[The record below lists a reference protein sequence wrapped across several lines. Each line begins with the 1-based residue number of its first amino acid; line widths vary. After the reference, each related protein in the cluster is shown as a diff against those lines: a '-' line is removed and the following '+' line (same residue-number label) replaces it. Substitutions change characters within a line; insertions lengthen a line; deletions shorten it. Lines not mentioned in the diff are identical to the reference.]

1 MTDRTFNMRLSC
13 VYQGNENEITQL
25 EVEHLNEGAWD
36 VFEPGLQSPGFLI
49 FVYAIFHCQ
58 HRLFRVTAARKNLLL
73 DSTRGSINVTTG
85 ADWKIKTLQIGFEGR
100 LTAGQA
106 HPEDIAAITT
116 AMKACPVS
124 VNLREGAEASSAVS
138 FV

>member
-1 MTDRTFNMRLSC
+1 MTDKTFTMRLSC
-13 VYQGNENEITQL
+13 AYQGDENEITQL
-25 EVEHLNEGAWD
+25 EVEHLNEGAWE

-58 HRLFRVTAARKNLLL
+58 HRLFRVTAARQHLPLV
-73 DSTRGSINVTTG
+73 SARGSINVTTG
-85 ADWKIKTLQIGFEGR
+85 ADWKVKTLQIGFEGR
-100 LTAGQA
+100 LQSGEARQQ
-106 HPEDIAAITT
+106 DIAVITS

-124 VNLREGAEASSAVS
+124 VNLREGAEAGSTVS